1 MNKKQKII
9 LIVCVTLA
17 ILAAVFYFFVYNP
30 KNSLGEKCQTAYNLS
45 HYEYSDGFKI
55 DIPEN
60 SCFVNTC
67 CMIGHRFRTHENYDS
82 LNAKLQKIVDNLWIT
97 NLCRHSGRFG
107 AVAKQRP
114 RSSMA
119 AG

>member
-30 KNSLGEKCQTAYNLS
+30 KDIFGKNCQTAYNLS

-55 DIPEN
+55 NIPES
-60 SCFVNTC
+60 SCYVSTC
-67 CMIGHRFRTHENYDS
+67 CMTGHTFRTHENYDS
-82 LNAKLQKIVDNLWIT
+82 LNKELQEIVNDYNAKNNDRKISYTIEKHLWYNEYT
-97 NLCRHSGRFG
+97 LGY
-107 AVAKQRP
+107 
-114 RSSMA
+114 
-119 AG
+119 